1 MAVLVSLLASGCQT
15 QLTAVA
21 RQKPSS
27 ERCLHSSLL
36 HSRFGS
42 EKNFEPAV
50 SEWTG
55 LKGAQGQT
63 ERVRIHSHI
72 DSVWAQITDFRDDW
86 DGQKRALIDC
96 PSVSGEKVHACL
108 LPKLH

>member
-27 ERCLHSSLL
+27 ELCLHSSLL
-36 HSRFGS
+36 HSRLRFD
-42 EKNFEPAV
+42 KNLEPAV

-63 ERVRIHSHI
+63 EHVRIHSHI
-72 DSVWAQITDFRDDW
+72 DNVWTQITDFRDD
-86 DGQKRALIDC
+86 
-96 PSVSGEKVHACL
+96 
-108 LPKLH
+108 